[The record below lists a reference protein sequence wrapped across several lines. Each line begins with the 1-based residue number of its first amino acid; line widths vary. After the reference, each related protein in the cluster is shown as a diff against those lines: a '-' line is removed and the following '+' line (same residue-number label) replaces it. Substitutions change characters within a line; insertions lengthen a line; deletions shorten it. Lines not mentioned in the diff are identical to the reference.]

1 MDVFA
6 LSLQLKEEGAATVKA
21 AMEKLGKEF
30 DAAKKDATGLD
41 DSLGKLKKGLA
52 GLAAGLTGAAFL
64 KKVIDETST
73 AQFAQ
78 AQLAAALKSTG
89 NAADQTIS
97 QLNDHAAA
105 LSRVSTFG
113 DDAISKAQAL
123 LMTFTR
129 ISGPTFTR
137 ATEAILDM
145 AQAMGTDLQG
155 ATIQIGKAL
164 NNPVQGVT
172 ALARAGVQFSDDQK
186 AMIASLVESNQL
198 LKAQDIILKELETQF
213 GGSAKAARNTLGGA
227 LQGLSNEFG
236 NLFEVS
242 GESSAGIVKA
252 INSIAAAIVPLSNV
266 LNTAL
271 QNFQAFFVE
280 IARAAQNLFLIVK
293 RIAVF
298 MAQTFIKLLTPLTW
312 LPGKAGENAAYG
324 LGLMQAAL
332 KDVDAALAAEQKV
345 VQDTADELLRMIY
358 VGERAAEVARKA
370 TTAGAGG
377 AGGPR
382 RETPEEVA
390 KRIGARAVTGGMAT
404 STKFTVAGV
413 DPAVLVREKIAQVQ
427 PMLSEARVQFL
438 AQMEQLAADFDRGI
452 TATLGQ
458 SLAAGIEN
466 AITSGSIK
474 EGFKSLLSTMLQGL
488 GNILVQ
494 LGTAL
499 LPVGKL
505 IAKLWSSLATLNP
518 IAMTAAAVGL
528 IAVGSI
534 MKGIAGRVV
543 GGGGGGGAGMGGSYV
558 SSMASGGAGGAMSL
572 TGLTYAPT
580 AAGSAATIQ
589 QVPNMNVTIIGPNDP
604 SAQRQMQELMRNAN
618 RRGNA

>member
-64 KKVIDETST
+64 KKVIEETST

-97 QLNDHAAA
+97 QLNDHAEA

-370 TTAGAGG
+370 TTAGAG

-413 DPAVLVREKIAQVQ
+413 DPAVLVREKVAQVQ

-438 AQMEQLAADFDRGI
+438 AQVEQLAADLDRGI
-452 TATLGQ
+452 TVTLGQ

-558 SSMASGGAGGAMSL
+558 SSMAGGGAGGAMSL
-572 TGLTYAPT
+572 PGLTYAPT

-589 QVPNMNVTIIGPNDP
+589 QIPNMNVTIIGPNDP